1 MSLLVF
7 YNALLSTLGK
17 HLGIIGTLTNTTALW
32 CHLVCENELSL
43 LERKVRVGAQPGGM
57 YWVDGQFL
65 FQTCLRL
72 LWQKNWLVFLPSNN
86 SQGIIHRMREKTSEE
101 GDEPETIFNVNFLKK
116 NLFYWL
122 IKSGQNKKDQN
133 FFQLQHFLNTFY
145 SWQLS

>member
-57 YWVDGQFL
+57 YWVDGQF
-65 FQTCLRL
+65 
-72 LWQKNWLVFLPSNN
+72 
-86 SQGIIHRMREKTSEE
+86 
-101 GDEPETIFNVNFLKK
+101 
-116 NLFYWL
+116 
-122 IKSGQNKKDQN
+122 
-133 FFQLQHFLNTFY
+133 FFQFKHVSDYYGKKTDWFFSQ
-145 SWQLS
+145 